1 MKRLTLI
8 RHAKSDWD
16 NRLPDFERPL
26 NARGEG
32 DVPHIAARMIQY
44 YERPDRLLSS
54 PAVRAL
60 RTTTLLAQGLGI
72 EEQEIRTEKGL
83 YNASARALLDCLRT
97 TDDHVAH
104 LVLVAH
110 NPGITDLANQLT
122 DSRIDDLPT
131 CAVLGA
137 ELEIEHWREARP
149 GRGRVRYYDY
159 PKNPSAPEQR
169 D

>member
-32 DVPHIAARMIQY
+32 DVPHMAARMIQY

-60 RTTTLLAQGLGI
+60 RTATLLAQGLGI
-72 EEQEIRTEKGL
+72 QEQDIQTEKDL
-83 YNASARALLDCLRT
+83 YNASARALLDCLRA
-97 TDDHVAH
+97 TDDHIGH

-122 DSRIDDLPT
+122 NSRIDDLPT

-137 ELEIEHWREARP
+137 ELEIAHWREARP

-159 PKNPSAPEQR
+159 PKNTSAPEQR